1 MDLDR
6 DNKRAQRKRKRVPED
21 AEEDDGWQVKPD
33 AEPQTLQDFGKEVAE
48 TAAANCLLGARVDCS
63 SCAPSSIADLSVR
76 ARQIADKIEKWTLW
90 RWTYVLAQSVSSGE
104 SVDSCVNLL
113 GSKRSMNS
121 PGRVEHVIRSAAS
134 SLPSGSTRRKSLEAR
149 AGQQFAWSGMTA
161 TVGYT

>member
-76 ARQIADKIEKWTLW
+76 ARQIADKIENGRCGAGRTFSHNPC
-90 RWTYVLAQSVSSGE
+90 RPG
-104 SVDSCVNLL
+104 NLL
-113 GSKRSMNS
+113 
-121 PGRVEHVIRSAAS
+121 
-134 SLPSGSTRRKSLEAR
+134 
-149 AGQQFAWSGMTA
+149 
-161 TVGYT
+161 TVV